1 MLAPIVYYPYAVCAY
16 AVVILVWLYRAIIG
30 GRCVCCAPFPK
41 IIIKR
46 AYALT
51 DCTSIICLWSSSA
64 SFFLC
69 IHGYAPFQPL
79 KIGGYL
85 CFRFLCVFS
94 LLPVKV
100 LQSGY
105 VLQYI
110 DGAAVRQAKADARY
124 IIYYIYN
131 IYSFRGKVWKSLI
144 LQGFAACFWP
154 FLSARFSGV
163 ICPFFGGVPPKIRG

>member
-1 MLAPIVYYPYAVCAY
+1 MLAPIVYNSY
-16 AVVILVWLYRAIIG
+16 AVVAYTVAILVLLYRAIIT
-30 GRCVCCAPFPK
+30 RRAVCRAPFPK
-41 IIIKR
+41 AIIKR
-46 AYALT
+46 THAPANS
-51 DCTSIICLWSSSA
+51 TSIICSRSA
-64 SFFLC
+64 SLFAC

-85 CFRFLCVFS
+85 CFLCFS
-94 LLPVKV
+94 LASVWPVKV

-131 IYSFRGKVWKSLI
+131 IYSFRGKV
-144 LQGFAACFWP
+144 
-154 FLSARFSGV
+154 
-163 ICPFFGGVPPKIRG
+163 